1 MPIVH
6 IDARELSGIDPGL
19 TFERGNID
27 FIPYRAYAAGGAPD
41 EYLIS
46 SQKMN
51 VKLVEGVADPVIP
64 ETPID
69 NLMKIQVRGI
79 AGYGVPFYVQIPAGD
94 CNLFTLPHIDPDTL
108 DPILEPEAAWTV
120 ALGNEITAR
129 ESADNALGRVDAVVA
144 GTNVTVDSTDPRNP
158 IVSATGG
165 GGGVDTVNGD
175 AGPDVVL
182 DAADVGAATTAQGG
196 KADSAVQPGDLSTVA
211 TSGAYGDLTG
221 KPTLGTAAATAASD
235 YATAAQGATADTAVQ
250 PGDLTTKADLVGGTV
265 PANQLPSFVDDVL
278 EFANLAAFPG
288 TGEAGK
294 IYIALD
300 TNLTYRWSGSAYAM
314 LDPSLALGETS
325 GTAYRG
331 DRGKT
336 AYDHSLVTTGN
347 PHSVTKADVGL
358 SNVENIKVKTVPAGT
373 SFAGLPDGTL
383 FIEYTP

>member
-1 MPIVH
+1 MSTTADI
-6 IDARELSGIDPGL
+6 RELTGDDSLVGPEDGSVW
-19 TFERGNID
+19 FA
-27 FIPYRAYAAGGAPD
+27 PYRAYHVEDGPD
-41 EYLIS
+41 DYLLSGEIL
-46 SQKMN
+46 K
-51 VKLVEGVADPVIP
+51 VRLVDGVAIVDLPV
-64 ETPID
+64 TPVD
-69 NLMKIQVRGI
+69 NLMKVQLRGVRG
-79 AGYGVPFYVQIPAGD
+79 YGAPWYVQIPAGD